1 VNDSG
6 GSNKYRFKASENEEW
21 FEVHAGAVTNTN
33 PGSMVHVIIDTTPIC
48 PNMTDAEF
56 RATVMKLR
64 DDAVVLVDK
73 RLAALKMWALSEQ
86 ARVGNWFGV
95 KDGGTRDLLI
105 RGFTAVNKVMRG
117 LEPKN
122 FVRQSPELDRAPGCV
137 PHPISQGSAAHV
149 CAPDTAT
156 HTICI
161 HEVFCKTRDFSAG
174 GDSKLSTIIH
184 ECTHF
189 TDTFGSKDW
198 KYTITRFLPIWGQEN
213 PHQAINNAD
222 SLAGYIVYEY

>member
-1 VNDSG
+1 MNDFGSG
-6 GSNKYRFKASENEEW
+6 NKYRFKASENEEW
-21 FEVHAGAVTNTN
+21 FEVHSGAVTNTN
-33 PGSMVHVIIDTTPIC
+33 PGSMVHVRIDTTPIC

-56 RATVMKLR
+56 RTKVMGLR
-64 DDAVVLVDK
+64 DDAVMLVEK
-73 RLAALKMWALSEQ
+73 RLAALKTWDLSEQ
-86 ARVGNWFGV
+86 ARVGNWFGM
-95 KDGGTRDLLI
+95 KDNGTRDLLI
-105 RGFTAVNKVMRG
+105 RGFTSVNKIMRG
-117 LEPKN
+117 LQPKN
-122 FVRQSPELDRAPGCV
+122 FVRQSPELDRVLGCV

-156 HTICI
+156 HTIGI
-161 HEVFCKTRDFSAG
+161 HEVFCGMRDFSAG

-213 PHQAINNAD
+213 PRQAINNAD
-222 SLAGYIVYEY
+222 SLAGYVVYEY